1 MDETKKIS
9 SSNKKKFLPIHLLTR
24 SILTASIAS
33 TYVIGTAYSQD
44 SIDLESNKKQ
54 LNKSTTT
61 ESYEALK
68 EYPDNFFAKDTQK
81 RLARDP
87 FDLPMSVLNN
97 SLSTPNIS
105 VIGFA
110 RSMENSSVFLRVG
123 LDAEK
128 AYSVGDEIVNGYR
141 VIQID
146 MQEKQVDISNGD
158 EILSYKIAETLK

>member
-1 MDETKKIS
+1 MA
-9 SSNKKKFLPIHLLTR
+9 
-24 SILTASIAS
+24 ASIAS

-44 SIDLESNKKQ
+44 SIDLESNEKQ

-81 RLARDP
+81 RLTRDP

-110 RSMENSSVFLRVG
+110 RSMKNSSVFLRVG

-128 AYSVGDEIVNGYR
+128 AYNVGDEIVNGYR

>member
-9 SSNKKKFLPIHLLTR
+9 SSIKKKFPPIHLLTR
-24 SILTASIAS
+24 SILAASIAS
-33 TYVIGTAYSQD
+33 TYIIGTAYSQD

-61 ESYEALK
+61 ESYDALK
-68 EYPDNFFAKDTQK
+68 EYPDKFFAKDTQK
-81 RLARDP
+81 RLTRDP

-123 LDAEK
+123 LDPEK
-128 AYSVGDEIVNGYR
+128 AYNIGDEIVNGYR

-146 MQEKQVDISNGD
+146 MPEKQVDISNGD
-158 EILSYKIAETLK
+158 EILSYKIADL